1 MIFGKIYNSN
11 LVWNDTIRFLGS
23 NSNQFGRDMTCH
35 GAIYLEIGFVK
46 IDQVLKEAYQFGCK
60 AKIWYTNYVCAS
72 KSFQMLFG
80 CISNAIWMLFIGIPN
95 AIRMLFRCITDE
107 SRTLNNRGD
116 PLKNIDDYHEN
127 NQNQQ

>member
-1 MIFGKIYNSN
+1 MIFGEIYNSN

-46 IDQVLKEAYQFGCK
+46 IDQVLEEAYRFGHK

-72 KSFQMLFG
+72 KSFQMHSKYYSDAFQ
-80 CISNAIWMLFIGIPN
+80 MLFESIPD
-95 AIRMLFRCITDE
+95 ASQMQFRCITDAI
-107 SRTLNNRGD
+107 RTINNG
-116 PLKNIDDYHEN
+116 EN
-127 NQNQQ
+127 P